1 MKADEQDKRR
11 EAALRFVAKR
21 YRPGA
26 LDPDRAWLR
35 FAEAQ
40 GISSL
45 KRVWMRSAYVWTVA
59 ASIALLVSLIGFYQW
74 QQKQPDWVTFTAEAQ
89 QVKRLTLPD
98 QTEISLAGG
107 SRLTYDARHYGQE
120 MRSVRLEGKAFFE
133 VWHDEAR
140 PFRVETAESR
150 VTVLGTRFQ
159 VVAGKEQTTVDVVN
173 GKVGFAL
180 REKTDSVALTAGL
193 QAYYTSGDQRIKVTE
208 QPNPNELAWLTHRL
222 RFEETPLPQVV
233 ADLEQAYQTTLSY
246 SGDADKRL
254 TATLE
259 ELTLEEALQ
268 VVNET
273 LDVRITQNPPNP

>member
-89 QVKRLTLPD
+89 QVKQLTLPD

-120 MRSVRLEGKAFFE
+120 MRLVRLEGKAFFE

-159 VVAGKEQTTVDVVN
+159 VVAGKEQTTVDVVS

-233 ADLEQAYQTTLSY
+233 ADLEQAYQTTLIY

-259 ELTLEEALQ
+259 DLTLEDALQ

-273 LDVRITQNPPNP
+273 LDVRITQDPPNP

>member
-11 EAALRFVAKR
+11 EAALRFVAKH
-21 YRPGA
+21 YRSGA
-26 LDPDRAWLR
+26 LDPDRAWRR

-120 MRSVRLEGKAFFE
+120 MRLVRLEGKAFFE

-159 VVAGKEQTTVDVVN
+159 VVAGKEQTTVDVVS

-193 QAYYTSGDQRIKVTE
+193 QAYYTSGDPRIKVTE

>member
-120 MRSVRLEGKAFFE
+120 MRLVRLEGKAFFE

-159 VVAGKEQTTVDVVN
+159 VVAGKEQTTVDVVS

-193 QAYYTSGDQRIKVTE
+193 QAYYTSGDPRIKVTE

>member
-1 MKADEQDKRR
+1 MSVDKQEERSEQSI
-11 EAALRFVAKR
+11 RFVAKR

-35 FAEAQ
+35 FSEAQ

-45 KRVWMRSAYVWTVA
+45 KRVWMRPTYAWTVA
-59 ASIALLVSLIGFYQW
+59 ASVALLVSLIGFYQW

-89 QVKRLTLPD
+89 QVKQLTLPD

-120 MRSVRLEGKAFFE
+120 VRLVRLEGKALFE
-133 VWHDEAR
+133 VRHDEAC

-159 VVAGKEQTTVDVVN
+159 VVAEKERTLVDVMS

-180 REKTDSVALTAGL
+180 REKKDSVALTAGL

-233 ADLEQAYQTTLSY
+233 ADLEQSYQTMLSY
-246 SGDADKRL
+246 SGDANKRL
-254 TATLE
+254 TVTLE

>member
-21 YRPGA
+21 YRPGT

-40 GISSL
+40 GIFSL

-120 MRSVRLEGKAFFE
+120 MRLVRLEGKAFFE

-159 VVAGKEQTTVDVVN
+159 VVAGKEQTTVDVVS

-180 REKTDSVALTAGL
+180 RGKKDSVALTAGL

>member
-120 MRSVRLEGKAFFE
+120 MRLVRLEGKAFFE

-159 VVAGKEQTTVDVVN
+159 VVVGEEQTTVDVVS

-193 QAYYTSGDQRIKVTE
+193 QAYYTSGDPRIKVTE

>member
-1 MKADEQDKRR
+1 M
-11 EAALRFVAKR
+11 
-21 YRPGA
+21 
-26 LDPDRAWLR
+26 DPDRAWRR

-45 KRVWMRSAYVWTVA
+45 KRVWMRSAYVWTVS

-120 MRSVRLEGKAFFE
+120 MRFVRLEGKAFFE

-159 VVAGKEQTTVDVVN
+159 VVAGKEQTTVDVVS

-180 REKTDSVALTAGL
+180 RGKTDSVALTAGL

-254 TATLE
+254 SATLE
-259 ELTLEEALQ
+259 ELPLEEALQ

>member
-11 EAALRFVAKR
+11 EAALRFVAKH
-21 YRPGA
+21 YRSGA
-26 LDPDRAWLR
+26 LDPDRAWRR

-159 VVAGKEQTTVDVVN
+159 VVAGKEQTMVDVVS

>member
-11 EAALRFVAKR
+11 EAALRFVAKH
-21 YRPGA
+21 YRSGA
-26 LDPDRAWLR
+26 LDPDRAWRR

-120 MRSVRLEGKAFFE
+120 MRLVRLEGKAFFE

-159 VVAGKEQTTVDVVN
+159 VVVGEEQTTVDVVS

-180 REKTDSVALTAGL
+180 LEKTDSVALTAGL
-193 QAYYTSGDQRIKVTE
+193 QAYYTSGDPRIKVTE

>member
-1 MKADEQDKRR
+1 MKADEQDKRS

-120 MRSVRLEGKAFFE
+120 MRLVRLEGKAFFE

-159 VVAGKEQTTVDVVN
+159 VVAGKEQTTVDVVS

-180 REKTDSVALTAGL
+180 REKKDSVALTAGL
-193 QAYYTSGDQRIKVTE
+193 QAYYTSGDQRIKVTA
-208 QPNPNELAWLTHRL
+208 QPSPNELAWLTHRL
-222 RFEETPLPQVV
+222 RFEEAPLPQVV

>member
-11 EAALRFVAKR
+11 EAALRFVAKH
-21 YRPGA
+21 YRSGA
-26 LDPDRAWLR
+26 LDPDRAWRR

-45 KRVWMRSAYVWTVA
+45 KRVWMRSASVWTVA

-120 MRSVRLEGKAFFE
+120 MRLVRLEGKAFFE

-159 VVAGKEQTTVDVVN
+159 VVAGKEQTTVDVVS

-180 REKTDSVALTAGL
+180 RGKMDSVALTAGL

-233 ADLEQAYQTTLSY
+233 ADLEQAYQTRLSY

>member
-11 EAALRFVAKR
+11 EAALRFVAKH
-21 YRPGA
+21 YRSGA
-26 LDPDRAWLR
+26 LDPDRAWRR

-120 MRSVRLEGKAFFE
+120 MRLVRLEGKAFFE

-159 VVAGKEQTTVDVVN
+159 VVVGEEQTTVDVVS

-180 REKTDSVALTAGL
+180 LEKTDSVALTAGL

-208 QPNPNELAWLTHRL
+208 QPTPNELAWLTHRL

>member
-11 EAALRFVAKR
+11 EAALRFVAKH
-21 YRPGA
+21 YRSGA
-26 LDPDRAWLR
+26 LDPDRAWRR

-120 MRSVRLEGKAFFE
+120 MRLVRLEGKAFFE

-159 VVAGKEQTTVDVVN
+159 VVAGKEQTTVDVVS

-180 REKTDSVALTAGL
+180 LEKTDSVALTAGL

-208 QPNPNELAWLTHRL
+208 QPNSNELAWLTHRL

-233 ADLEQAYQTTLSY
+233 ADLEQSYQTMLSY

>member
-11 EAALRFVAKR
+11 EAALRFVAKH
-21 YRPGA
+21 YRSGA
-26 LDPDRAWLR
+26 LDPDRAWQR

-45 KRVWMRSAYVWTVA
+45 KRVWMRSASVWTVA

-159 VVAGKEQTTVDVVN
+159 VVAGKEQTTVDVVS

-193 QAYYTSGDQRIKVTE
+193 QAYYTSGDPRIKVTE

-273 LDVRITQNPPNP
+273 LDVRITQNLPNP

>member
-11 EAALRFVAKR
+11 EAALRFVAKH
-21 YRPGA
+21 YRSGA
-26 LDPDRAWLR
+26 LDPDRSWRR

-45 KRVWMRSAYVWTVA
+45 KRVWMRSASVWTVA

-120 MRSVRLEGKAFFE
+120 MRLVRLEGKAFFE

-159 VVAGKEQTTVDVVN
+159 VVAGKEQTTVDVVS

-193 QAYYTSGDQRIKVTE
+193 QAYYTSGDPRIKVTE

-233 ADLEQAYQTTLSY
+233 ADLEQAYQTRLSY

>member
-11 EAALRFVAKR
+11 EAALRFVAKC

-26 LDPDRAWLR
+26 LDTDRAWLR

-107 SRLTYDARHYGQE
+107 SRLTYGARHYGQE
-120 MRSVRLEGKAFFE
+120 MRLVRLEGKAFFE

-159 VVAGKEQTTVDVVN
+159 VVAGKEQTMVDVVS

-193 QAYYTSGDQRIKVTE
+193 QAYYTSGDQRIKVTA

-233 ADLEQAYQTTLSY
+233 ADLEQAYQTTLIY

>member
-1 MKADEQDKRR
+1 M
-11 EAALRFVAKR
+11 AKR

-159 VVAGKEQTTVDVVN
+159 VVAGKEQTTVDVVS

-180 REKTDSVALTAGL
+180 RGKMDSVALTAGL
-193 QAYYTSGDQRIKVTE
+193 QAYYTSGDPRIKVTE

-273 LDVRITQNPPNP
+273 LDVRITHNPPNP

>member
-11 EAALRFVAKR
+11 EAALRFVAKH
-21 YRPGA
+21 YRSGA
-26 LDPDRAWLR
+26 LDPDRAWRR

-45 KRVWMRSAYVWTVA
+45 KRVWMRSASVWTVA
-59 ASIALLVSLIGFYQW
+59 ASITLLVSLIGFYQW

-120 MRSVRLEGKAFFE
+120 MRLVRLEGKAFFE
-133 VWHDEAR
+133 VRHDEAR

-159 VVAGKEQTTVDVVN
+159 VVAGKEQTTVDVVS

-193 QAYYTSGDQRIKVTE
+193 QAYYTSGDPRIKVTE

>member
-1 MKADEQDKRR
+1 MKADEQDKRS

-120 MRSVRLEGKAFFE
+120 MRLVRLEGKAFFE
-133 VWHDEAR
+133 VWYDEAR

-159 VVAGKEQTTVDVVN
+159 VVAGKEQTTVDVVS

-180 REKTDSVALTAGL
+180 LEKTDSVALTAGL
-193 QAYYTSGDQRIKVTE
+193 QAYHTSGDPRIKVTE

-273 LDVRITQNPPNP
+273 LDVRITQDPPNP

>member
-11 EAALRFVAKR
+11 EAALRFVAKH
-21 YRPGA
+21 YRSGA
-26 LDPDRAWLR
+26 LDPDRAWRR

-45 KRVWMRSAYVWTVA
+45 KRVWMRSASVWTVA

-120 MRSVRLEGKAFFE
+120 MRLVRLEGKAFFE

-150 VTVLGTRFQ
+150 VTVLGTCFQ
-159 VVAGKEQTTVDVVN
+159 VVVGEEQTTVDVVS

-233 ADLEQAYQTTLSY
+233 ADLEQAYQTTLIY

-273 LDVRITQNPPNP
+273 LDVRITQDPPNP

>member
-11 EAALRFVAKR
+11 EAALRFVAKH
-21 YRPGA
+21 YRSGA
-26 LDPDRAWLR
+26 LDPDRAWRR

-120 MRSVRLEGKAFFE
+120 MRLVRLEGKAFFE

-159 VVAGKEQTTVDVVN
+159 VVVGEEQTTVDVVS

>member
-1 MKADEQDKRR
+1 MKADEQDKRS

-120 MRSVRLEGKAFFE
+120 MRLVRLEGKAFFE

-159 VVAGKEQTTVDVVN
+159 VVAGKEQTTVDVVS

-193 QAYYTSGDQRIKVTE
+193 QAYYTSGDPRIKVTE

>member
-45 KRVWMRSAYVWTVA
+45 KRVWMRSASVWTVA

-159 VVAGKEQTTVDVVN
+159 VVAGKEQTTVDVVS

-193 QAYYTSGDQRIKVTE
+193 QAYYTSGDPRIKVTE

>member
-11 EAALRFVAKR
+11 EAALRFVAKH
-21 YRPGA
+21 YRSGA
-26 LDPDRAWLR
+26 LDPDRAWRR

-45 KRVWMRSAYVWTVA
+45 KRVWMRSASVWTVA

-120 MRSVRLEGKAFFE
+120 MRLVRLEGKAFFE

-159 VVAGKEQTTVDVVN
+159 VVAGKEQTTVDVVS

-193 QAYYTSGDQRIKVTE
+193 QAYYTSGDPRIKVTE

-233 ADLEQAYQTTLSY
+233 ADLEQAYQTRLSY

>member
-11 EAALRFVAKR
+11 EAALRFVAKH
-21 YRPGA
+21 YRSGA
-26 LDPDRAWLR
+26 LDPDRAWRR

-74 QQKQPDWVTFTAEAQ
+74 QHKQPDWVTFTAEAQ

-120 MRSVRLEGKAFFE
+120 MRLVRLEGKAFFE

-140 PFRVETAESR
+140 PFRIETAESR

-159 VVAGKEQTTVDVVN
+159 VVVGEEQTTVDVVS

-193 QAYYTSGDQRIKVTE
+193 QAYYTSGDPRIKVTE

-233 ADLEQAYQTTLSY
+233 ADLEQAYQTRLSY

>member
-120 MRSVRLEGKAFFE
+120 MRLVRLEGKAFFE

-140 PFRVETAESR
+140 PFRIETAESR

-159 VVAGKEQTTVDVVN
+159 VVVGEEQTTVDVVS

-233 ADLEQAYQTTLSY
+233 ADLEQAYQTTLIY

>member
-11 EAALRFVAKR
+11 EAALRFVAKH
-21 YRPGA
+21 YRSGA
-26 LDPDRAWLR
+26 LDPDRAWRR

-120 MRSVRLEGKAFFE
+120 MRLVRLEGKAFFE

-159 VVAGKEQTTVDVVN
+159 VVAGKEQTTVDVVS
-173 GKVGFAL
+173 GKVGVAL
-180 REKTDSVALTAGL
+180 RGKTESVALTAGL
-193 QAYYTSGDQRIKVTE
+193 QAYYTSGDPRIKVTE

-233 ADLEQAYQTTLSY
+233 ADLEQAYQTTLIY
-246 SGDADKRL
+246 SSDADKRL

-268 VVNET
+268 VVNEP
-273 LDVRITQNPPNP
+273 LDVRIMQNPPNP

>member
-45 KRVWMRSAYVWTVA
+45 KRVWMRSASVWTVA

-120 MRSVRLEGKAFFE
+120 MRLVRLEGKAFFE

-159 VVAGKEQTTVDVVN
+159 VVAGKEQTTVDVVS

-193 QAYYTSGDQRIKVTE
+193 QAYYTSGDPRIKVTE

-259 ELTLEEALQ
+259 ELPLEEALQ

-273 LDVRITQNPPNP
+273 LDVRIMQNPPNP

>member
-1 MKADEQDKRR
+1 MKADEQDKRS
-11 EAALRFVAKR
+11 EATLRFVAKR

-120 MRSVRLEGKAFFE
+120 MRLVRLEGKAFFE

-159 VVAGKEQTTVDVVN
+159 VVVGEEQTTVDVVS
-173 GKVGFAL
+173 GKWVLPCG
-180 REKTDSVALTAGL
+180 EK
-193 QAYYTSGDQRIKVTE
+193 RI
-208 QPNPNELAWLTHRL
+208 L
-222 RFEETPLPQVV
+222 
-233 ADLEQAYQTTLSY
+233 
-246 SGDADKRL
+246 
-254 TATLE
+254 
-259 ELTLEEALQ
+259 
-268 VVNET
+268 
-273 LDVRITQNPPNP
+273 

>member
-45 KRVWMRSAYVWTVA
+45 KRVWMRSASVWTVA

-120 MRSVRLEGKAFFE
+120 MRLVRLEGKAFFE

-159 VVAGKEQTTVDVVN
+159 VVAGKEQTTVDVVS

-180 REKTDSVALTAGL
+180 RGKTDSVALTAGL
-193 QAYYTSGDQRIKVTE
+193 QAYYTSGDPRIKVTE

-222 RFEETPLPQVV
+222 RFEETPLLM
-233 ADLEQAYQTTLSY
+233 ARS
-246 SGDADKRL
+246 
-254 TATLE
+254 
-259 ELTLEEALQ
+259 
-268 VVNET
+268 
-273 LDVRITQNPPNP
+273 

>member
-11 EAALRFVAKR
+11 EAALRFVAKH
-21 YRPGA
+21 YRSGA
-26 LDPDRAWLR
+26 LDPDRAWRR

-45 KRVWMRSAYVWTVA
+45 KRVWMRSASVWTVA

-159 VVAGKEQTTVDVVN
+159 VVAEKERTVVDVMS

-180 REKTDSVALTAGL
+180 REKKDSVALTAGL
-193 QAYYTSGDQRIKVTE
+193 PAYYTSGDQRIKVTE

>member
-11 EAALRFVAKR
+11 EAALRFVAKH
-21 YRPGA
+21 YRSGA
-26 LDPDRAWLR
+26 LDPDRAWRR

-45 KRVWMRSAYVWTVA
+45 KRVWVRSASVWTVA

-159 VVAGKEQTTVDVVN
+159 VVAGKEQTTVDVVS

>member
-45 KRVWMRSAYVWTVA
+45 KRVWMRSASVWTLA

-120 MRSVRLEGKAFFE
+120 MRLVRLEGKAFFE

-159 VVAGKEQTTVDVVN
+159 VVAGKEQTTVDVVS

-193 QAYYTSGDQRIKVTE
+193 QAYYTSGDPRIKVTA

-233 ADLEQAYQTTLSY
+233 ADLEQAYQTRLSY

>member
-11 EAALRFVAKR
+11 EAALRFVAKH
-21 YRPGA
+21 YRSGA
-26 LDPDRAWLR
+26 LDPDRAWR
-35 FAEAQ
+35 HFAEAQ

-120 MRSVRLEGKAFFE
+120 MRLVRLEGKAFFE

-159 VVAGKEQTTVDVVN
+159 VVAGKEQTTVDVVS

-180 REKTDSVALTAGL
+180 RGKTDSVALTVGL
-193 QAYYTSGDQRIKVTE
+193 QAYYTSGDPRIKVTA

>member
-120 MRSVRLEGKAFFE
+120 MRLVRLEGKAFFE

-159 VVAGKEQTTVDVVN
+159 VVVGEEQTTVDVVS

>member
-11 EAALRFVAKR
+11 EAALRFVAKH
-21 YRPGA
+21 YRSGA
-26 LDPDRAWLR
+26 LDPDRAWRR
-35 FAEAQ
+35 FVEAQ

-45 KRVWMRSAYVWTVA
+45 KRVWMRSASVWTVA

-120 MRSVRLEGKAFFE
+120 MRLVRLEGKAFFE

-159 VVAGKEQTTVDVVN
+159 VVAGKEQTTVDVVS

-193 QAYYTSGDQRIKVTE
+193 QAYHTSGDPRIKVTE

-233 ADLEQAYQTTLSY
+233 ADLEQSYQTMLSY

>member
-21 YRPGA
+21 YRPRA
-26 LDPDRAWLR
+26 LDPDRAWRR

-120 MRSVRLEGKAFFE
+120 IRLVRLEGKAFFE
-133 VWHDEAR
+133 VRHDEAR

-159 VVAGKEQTTVDVVN
+159 VVADKEQTTVDVVS

-180 REKTDSVALTAGL
+180 RGKKDSVALTAGL
-193 QAYYTSGDQRIKVTE
+193 QAYYTSGDQRIKVTA

-233 ADLEQAYQTTLSY
+233 ADLEQSYQTMLSY

>member
-120 MRSVRLEGKAFFE
+120 MRLVRLEGKAFFE

-159 VVAGKEQTTVDVVN
+159 VVAGKEQTTVDVVS

-180 REKTDSVALTAGL
+180 RGKMDSVALIAGL
-193 QAYYTSGDQRIKVTE
+193 QAYYTSGDPRIKVTE